1 MAMPVQPSRHADS
14 VGVVIVLAF
23 LGGCFALVG
32 AVADAAFADGAGA
45 LVARTWPY
53 VVTALVLWTIAGAA
67 ELGAHLAVNRGTL
80 SLWPLLGRAFAAA
93 AIGLAALGA
102 AVGASELAGVSNG
115 FLGLV
120 GVLGAGAWASA
131 RPVGRLL
138 HPTSRDS

>member
-1 MAMPVQPSRHADS
+1 MPVQPSRHADS

-32 AVADAAFADGAGA
+32 ATADAAFAHGAGD

-53 VVTALVLWTIAGAA
+53 VVAALVLWTIAAAA
-67 ELGAHLAVNRGTL
+67 ELGAHLAVIREARPI
-80 SLWPLLGRAFAAA
+80 WPLLGRAVAAA

-102 AVGASELAGVSNG
+102 ALGASELAGVSNG
-115 FLGLV
+115 FLSLV
-120 GVLGAGAWASA
+120 GVLAAWAWASA

-138 HPTSRDS
+138 HPASQDG